1 MFYEWYW
8 ISLSDP
14 MCSAAR
20 ELTAA
25 RNPILIGDGII
36 WKGTCHEPD
45 QPWCRKTKP
54 SEHASWYIPR
64 TMKIGNGHRDICHV
78 ANHGSWLGLC
88 ALKPSV
94 IHYNPLAVWVVIPF
108 LLKRKKSWFCVWW
121 SPSDC
126 RFIHFRPIF
135 TWLDDNPIFVMVD
148 QDPMAQLASFRA
160 A

>member
-14 MCSAAR
+14 IRSAAR

-25 RNPILIGDGII
+25 RNPISIGDGII

-64 TMKIGNGHRDICHV
+64 TTKIGNGHRDICHV
-78 ANHGSWLGLC
+78 ASHGSWLGLC

-108 LLKRKKSWFCVWW
+108 LLKRKKVDFA
-121 SPSDC
+121 SDDLPQTVYLT
-126 RFIHFRPIF
+126 RPLPLNTPQPYIHVIRWYGQPRSYCTTCLF
-135 TWLDDNPIFVMVD
+135 
-148 QDPMAQLASFRA
+148 
-160 A
+160 